1 MDASEWMRTFKALHE
16 LAKRPDGLTEAQ
28 RKDYGAMRD
37 EFARSMAHAQ
47 GLTVPEGKTA
57 RHVFKVAHSFQLELD
72 NMYNVLTK
80 EVWRSGFLALVPTP
94 LAHGQRVSFKLTLSR
109 AEEPVTG
116 EATVVQSIR
125 QAGNARTTFDI
136 TLMNEAAAERLENAL
151 YAAAIAR
158 Y

>member
-1 MDASEWMRTFKALHE
+1 MDPSEWMRTFKALHE

-37 EFARSMAHAQ
+37 EFARSMAQAQ
-47 GLTVPEGKTA
+47 GLTIPDGKTA

-80 EVWRSGFLALVPTP
+80 EVWRTGFMALVPTA

-109 AEEPVTG
+109 ADEPVTG
-116 EATVVQSIR
+116 EATVLQSIR
-125 QAGNARTTFDI
+125 QAGNARTTFEI
-136 TLMNEAAAERLENAL
+136 TLMNEGNGERLETAIFS
-151 YAAAIAR
+151 AAIAR